1 MNELILPEETM
12 LTENQLIVSN
22 RELKKQLCTEKLKSK
37 LLENETEVLYRIIK
51 QLKELHLKSQT
62 KPGCTLKHYRCK

>member
-1 MNELILPEETM
+1 MNELIIPEETM
-12 LTENQLIVSN
+12 LTENQLIVIN
-22 RELKKQLCTEKLKSK
+22 RELEKLLCTENLKSK

-62 KPGCTLKHYRCK
+62 KPDCTLKHYR